1 MSEESEL
8 TFADIYQEILSQ
20 GKFSIEVPDAY
31 APIARQGVKN
41 CKAYWNKKSK
51 KAGIPTDDT
60 TLQIS
65 EESLSDGYTKITWE
79 TKLRGA
85 IPARVSP
92 SFSATEILEDE

>member
-51 KAGIPTDDT
+51 KQGFPQMTQPCRSRKNPCKT
-60 TLQIS
+60 VT
-65 EESLSDGYTKITWE
+65 
-79 TKLRGA
+79 R
-85 IPARVSP
+85 R
-92 SFSATEILEDE
+92 